1 MDCDGKTN
9 LFDPSTKTEI
19 DAIVG
24 PIACCQSRTIA
35 SSGAVINDP
44 LLSVASASLGSQV
57 LHPEEPKG
65 SMDKKK
71 GRSDADRRARQSER
85 LGRLLRVLTLISGSG
100 RWDAESLAK
109 ELECSTRTI
118 HRLLQSLI
126 HAGIPWYFDEKL
138 RAYRIRPGFKT
149 PKLHFNKKAAITAEN
164 LLSISRQLESDMER
178 ILAVIRQFKIDL
190 ETS

>member
-1 MDCDGKTN
+1 MS
-9 LFDPSTKTEI
+9 L
-19 DAIVG
+19 
-24 PIACCQSRTIA
+24 
-35 SSGAVINDP
+35 
-44 LLSVASASLGSQV
+44 ASASLGSQV
-57 LHPEEPKG
+57 PQPEEPRG
-65 SMDKKK
+65 IMDKK
-71 GRSDADRRARQSER
+71 RVRCDADRRARQSER

-138 RAYRIRPGFKT
+138 RAYRIRPGFKS
-149 PKLHFNKKAAITAEN
+149 PKLPFSKKAASTAES

-178 ILAVIRQFKIDL
+178 FLAVIRQFNVDL
-190 ETS
+190 ENS